1 MFKRSLGV
9 LWGTSRIVGCLE
21 VRSIRHFASK
31 SILSAS
37 SEPLKGK
44 GTSQDKTKVASLLSP
59 LNSFIQTELNV
70 NPEQILAKPA
80 EDEDVLDPMFYDNEP
95 YMDTYQVYKE
105 LRSAGFTSEQSDD
118 IIHMICGQLNHKMSK
133 VLEQYAHRY
142 ELENERYLFESAQQE
157 IRVDI
162 TRSRE
167 NHIAESINTTSV
179 LERDLRTISD
189 ELSSDFIQ
197 MKNDNQV
204 AISEQKLE
212 NTLSTK
218 RIHLK
223 IQETN
228 HKITTELNSAM
239 RSEIESLR
247 WHLSRWGI
255 IAILVSVFSGC
266 TLFYVYKAKAEQRN
280 TRNEF
285 VPLVIYEP
293 SELEEDDYH
302 ADLDKLM
309 V

>member
-1 MFKRSLGV
+1 M
-9 LWGTSRIVGCLE
+9 LWSTRRISEPLQARC
-21 VRSIRHFASK
+21 IRHFASK
-31 SILSAS
+31 STVPSPS
-37 SEPLKGK
+37 DSLKGK
-44 GTSQDKTKVASLLSP
+44 GTNQDKSKVASLLAP
-59 LNSFIQTELNV
+59 LNAFIQTELNV
-70 NPEQILAKPA
+70 NPEQILAKPT
-80 EDEDVLDPMFYDNEP
+80 EDEDAVNSMFYDNEP

-118 IIHMICGQLNHKMSK
+118 IIQMICGQLNHKMSK
-133 VLEQYAHRY
+133 VLEQYSHMY

-167 NHIAESINTTSV
+167 THIAESINSTSV
-179 LERDLRTISD
+179 LERDFRTISD

-204 AISEQKLE
+204 AITEQKLE

-285 VPLVIYEP
+285 IPLVIYEP

>member
-1 MFKRSLGV
+1 MFR
-9 LWGTSRIVGCLE
+9 RITL
-21 VRSIRHFASK
+21 RF
-31 SILSAS
+31 
-37 SEPLKGK
+37 PLQRRLA
-44 GTSQDKTKVASLLSP
+44 TTPDIPNA
-59 LNSFIQTELNV
+59 FIQTELHTPPDPAPV
-70 NPEQILAKPA
+70 APQKPSTI
-80 EDEDVLDPMFYDNEP
+80 FNDNEP
-95 YMDTYQVYKE
+95 YMDTYQVFKE
-105 LRSAGFTSEQSDD
+105 LRNAGFSSDQSSQV
-118 IIHMICGQLNHKMSK
+118 INLVCAQLNHQMTRA
-133 VLEQYAHRY
+133 LEEYSHMY

-167 NHIAESINTTSV
+167 NHIAESISSTNT
-179 LERDLRTISD
+179 LERDFRIISD
-189 ELSSDFIQ
+189 ELSNEFIQ
-197 MKNDNQV
+197 MKTDNQV
-204 AISEQKLE
+204 VVAEQKSE
-212 NTLSTK
+212 NTLSAK

-255 IAILVSVFSGC
+255 MAILVSVFSGC
-266 TLFYVYKAKAEQRN
+266 TSFYVYKAKTEKRN

-302 ADLDKLM
+302 ADLDKS
-309 V
+309 VVG